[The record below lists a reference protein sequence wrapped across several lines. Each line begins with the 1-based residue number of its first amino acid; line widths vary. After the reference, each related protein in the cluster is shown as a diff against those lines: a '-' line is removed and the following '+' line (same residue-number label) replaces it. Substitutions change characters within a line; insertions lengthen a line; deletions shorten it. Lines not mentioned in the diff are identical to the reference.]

1 MTTLFAQNPFGK
13 TAPIAA
19 LLAAGA
25 VVALTAMMKDRG
37 DGVVIASPA
46 AETRLLRFSD
56 APGGVVKVESVDGVV
71 VASYGSGEGSFLRG
85 VLRSFARDRRGS
97 DVATDVPFELT
108 RHADGR
114 TSLKDTASG
123 QIVVLDAFGTTN
135 AAFFASL
142 LRNGKDKP

>member
-97 DVATDVPFELT
+97 DVATEVPFELT

>member
-1 MTTLFAQNPFGK
+1 MTALFAQNPLGRI
-13 TAPIAA
+13 APLAALIAA
-19 LLAAGA
+19 GS
-25 VVALTAMMKDRG
+25 VIGLTVIMKDRSPG
-37 DGVVIASPA
+37 IVIASPA

-56 APGGVVKVESVDGVV
+56 APGGVVRVETADGAL

-97 DVATDVPFELT
+97 DVGPEIPFELT

-114 TSLKDTASG
+114 TSLRDTASG

-135 AAFFASL
+135 AALFASL
-142 LRNGKDKP
+142 LRTGKDKP